1 MRLQIVLALAGLLVL
16 AFVPL
21 FFAIASIGRAALAS
35 EREDGALALVRVV
48 AHDLAATRDRS
59 ALSTKEVL
67 DGYVRAGGV
76 EAIAVMERGGQT
88 VASAGADAAGL
99 VAPLATSGGRD
110 RERARVVR
118 TAHGRI
124 FEIAVPSLDRVV
136 VARVRA
142 GEVDRAAP
150 LVRLVAI
157 YVGVFAVSLLVFA
170 YFVLTRVIVRPVESL
185 ARAASR
191 VASGARVLAA
201 PSSGARE
208 IQELGDTLQTMT
220 ANLVAEET
228 KLRAKL
234 DELTRT
240 TQRLKD
246 ANVQLERSDRM
257 ASVGRL
263 AAGVAHEIG
272 NPLAALLGLEDL
284 VLDGGLDASSQRDF
298 MVRMKKETERINGV
312 VRDLL
317 DFARADQH
325 DAEPSADVKEVFEDV
340 VALVKPQKELRDLSL
355 AIEVESGLTVELG
368 PSRLTQ
374 VVLNLVLNAAGAIG
388 AESGT
393 ITLRAR
399 KDGAFAHI
407 EVEDSGPGV
416 PANMRE
422 AIFAPFVSTK
432 VAGQGTGLGLSV
444 CRGIVAGAHGTIA
457 VDETYVAGARF
468 VVELP
473 LSLPPASSPG
483 ELR

>member
-1 MRLQIVLALAGLLVL
+1 MLALAGLLVL

-21 FFAIASIGRAALAS
+21 FFAIASIGRTALAS
-35 EREDGALALVRVV
+35 EREDGALALIRVV
-48 AHDLAATRDRS
+48 AHDLATRDRS
-59 ALSTKEVL
+59 SVGTKEVL

-76 EAIAVMERGGQT
+76 EAIAVMDRSGQT

-99 VAPLATSGGRD
+99 VAPPLATAAD

-118 TAHGRI
+118 TAHGRVL
-124 FEIAVPSLDRVV
+124 EVAVPSRDRIV

-142 GEVDRAAP
+142 GEIDRAAP

-157 YVGVFAVSLLVFA
+157 YVGIFAVALLVFA

-185 ARAASR
+185 ALAASR
-191 VASGARVLAA
+191 VASGARVLNA
-201 PSSGARE
+201 PTSGARE
-208 IQELGDTLQTMT
+208 IQELGDTLHTMT
-220 ANLVAEET
+220 EHLVAEKE

-240 TQRLKD
+240 TQRLTD

-325 DAEPSADVKEVFEDV
+325 DAEPSAQVKEVFDDV
-340 VALVKPQKELRDLSL
+340 VSLVKPQKELRDVTIAVDVDLGLS
-355 AIEVESGLTVELG
+355 VELG
-368 PSRLTQ
+368 ASRLTQ
-374 VVLNLVLNAAGAIG
+374 VILNLVLNAAGALAG
-388 AESGT
+388 QAGT
-393 ITLRAR
+393 VRLRAR
-399 KDGAFAHI
+399 KDGAFARI
-407 EVEDSGPGV
+407 EIEDTGPGV
-416 PANMRE
+416 PAHMRE
-422 AIFAPFVSTK
+422 AIFEPFVSTK
-432 VAGQGTGLGLSV
+432 AAGEGTGLGLSV
-444 CRGIVAGAHGTIA
+444 CRGIVAGAHGTIT
-457 VDETYVAGARF
+457 VDETYDRGARF

-473 LSLPPASSPG
+473 LTAPPPSSPG
-483 ELR
+483 ERP